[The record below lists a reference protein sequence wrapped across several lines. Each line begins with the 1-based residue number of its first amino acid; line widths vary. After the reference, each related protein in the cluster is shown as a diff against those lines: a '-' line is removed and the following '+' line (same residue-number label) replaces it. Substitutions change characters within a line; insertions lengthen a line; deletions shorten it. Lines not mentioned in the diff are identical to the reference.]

1 MENTKLL
8 QAIRDE
14 LAADPKIDHREVA
27 VSVTD
32 DGVVNLRGTVGS
44 LRQRREAAE
53 AAERVYGV
61 QEVKNNLD
69 VRPLIG
75 DRREDAVLRGEVLQA
90 LSLNS
95 LLPSGIDAKVKDG
108 FVTLAGKVN
117 WNYEREEAEAT
128 ASNVRGVRGI
138 RSELVLIPGA
148 KEVDVKGAIE
158 QALTRS
164 ATIDADGV
172 SVETAGGKV
181 TLKGF
186 VSSYAARKAA
196 VEAAWSVPN
205 VTQVEDHIGI
215 RY

>member
-1 MENTKLL
+1 MDNTKL
-8 QAIRDE
+8 QQTVREE
-14 LAADPKIDHREVA
+14 LAANPKIDHRQIA
-27 VSVTD
+27 VSVD
-32 DGVVNLRGTVGS
+32 DEGVVDLRGTVGS

-53 AAERVYGV
+53 AAKRVYGV
-61 QEVKNNLD
+61 LDVKNDLE

-75 DRREDAVLRGEVLQA
+75 DRREDSVLRGEVLQA
-90 LSLNS
+90 LTLNS
-95 LLPSGIDAKVKDG
+95 LVPSGIDAKVKDG
-108 FVTLAGKVN
+108 IATLTGKVN
-117 WNYEREEAEAT
+117 WNYEREEAEST

-158 QALTRS
+158 QALSRN
-164 ATIDADGV
+164 ATIDADSV
-172 SVETAGGKV
+172 SVEASGGKV

-186 VSSYAARKAA
+186 VSSWAARQAA

-205 VTQVEDHIGI
+205 VTHVEDHIRI